1 MNFEDAIDDETLV
14 DFSTAINEIQ
24 KHNIS
29 NWDEIS
35 QILKSSRVPYL
46 VDDSHL
52 GLAPAAY
59 STRKILIELGY

>member
-14 DFSTAINEIQ
+14 DFSTAINELQ

-29 NWDEIS
+29 DWDEIKE
-35 QILKSSRVPYL
+35 ILQLSRVAYR
-46 VDDSHL
+46 VDDSEL
-52 GLAPAAY
+52 GLAPALY